1 MPSRTSEPLR
11 SRTSATFVHLL
22 VLLGRHDGHL
32 IVYSPVLVYCKSS
45 LAIRKRV
52 FVQKG
57 RIGSARK
64 LSDLDRQGLLVPD
77 IQVLVAQ
84 EHDSTLRH
92 CAVLAHSLL

>member
-1 MPSRTSEPLR
+1 M
-11 SRTSATFVHLL
+11 
-22 VLLGRHDGHL
+22 
-32 IVYSPVLVYCKSS
+32 
-45 LAIRKRV
+45 
-52 FVQKG
+52 QKG